1 MEERIAER
9 LLGLEGEEGFSP
21 DEERTLA
28 DSYAQ
33 GAGAGLVGWDRLD
46 RLVDR
51 GSRLASR
58 ESPLIDTIYDRRRRR
73 HQG

>member
-33 GAGAGLVGWDRLD
+33 GAGAGLVGWDRLN

-51 GSRLASR
+51 
-58 ESPLIDTIYDRRRRR
+58 ESPVIDTIYDRRRRR